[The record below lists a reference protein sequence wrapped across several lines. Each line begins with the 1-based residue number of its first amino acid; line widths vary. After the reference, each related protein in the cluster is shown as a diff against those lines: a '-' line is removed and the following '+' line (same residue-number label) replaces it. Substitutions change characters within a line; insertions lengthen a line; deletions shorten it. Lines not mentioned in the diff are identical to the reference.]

1 MTGVDE
7 NAAAG
12 ENRYLSTRETC
23 FPDRIQI
30 RAAVATSQT
39 QRSRMNL
46 VAQKA
51 IFKKGEAI
59 MADEKPAGPRS
70 HAKGAGPVTVTA
82 VNKLQ
87 IARPDQTIE
96 LAARDL
102 ASLGENDMTRIHVK
116 DAAGQELLC
125 QAVDTDGDYTPDQVI
140 FQADFA
146 AGQSQT
152 FTVTA
157 GDKWVY
163 TKDRFRAYG
172 RFVRER
178 FDDFC
183 WENDRIAHRM
193 YGKAL
198 ETYFREMLVSST
210 VDIWSKRTPRMVIND
225 WYMVDNYHADTG
237 EGGDLYSAGLSRGC
251 GGNGLWAA
259 DRLWVS
265 KNHVTSRVFANGP
278 IRVLFELTYEPFE
291 VNGVMVSEVKRI
303 SLDAGQNLDHFRSIY
318 KPEKATALITGIGL
332 KKVNG
337 ERWEVNTER
346 GWLAKW
352 EPMEQNAGEQ
362 GLAVIVDPKLYENQT
377 EDQRNLLMLN
387 RVPADNTASHWAGC
401 CWDKGG
407 QFRDF
412 EVWKT
417 YVDQFA
423 QGLLSPINVSVSVR

>member
-1 MTGVDE
+1 MPKGDPTG
-7 NAAAG
+7 
-12 ENRYLSTRETC
+12 
-23 FPDRIQI
+23 
-30 RAAVATSQT
+30 
-39 QRSRMNL
+39 
-46 VAQKA
+46 AQG
-51 IFKKGEAI
+51 KGT
-59 MADEKPAGPRS
+59 GT
-70 HAKGAGPVTVTA
+70 GLGTVTA

-96 LAARDL
+96 LSAKDL
-102 ASLGENDMTRIHVK
+102 AALGEKDLARIHVK
-116 DAAGQELLC
+116 DATGKGVLC

-146 AGQSQT
+146 AGQPQT
-152 FTVTA
+152 FTVTV

-163 TKDRFRAYG
+163 TKDQFRAYG

-198 ETYFREMLVSST
+198 ETWVRELLISST

-225 WYMVDNYHADTG
+225 WYMVDNYHVDTG

-259 DRLWVS
+259 DKLWVS
-265 KNHVTSRVFANGP
+265 KNHVNSRVLANGP
-278 IRVLFELTYEPFE
+278 IRVMFELTYEPFE

-303 SLDAGQNLDHFRSIY
+303 SLDAGQNVDHFRSIY
-318 KPEKATALITGIGL
+318 KSEKPTALITGIGL
-332 KKVNG
+332 KKVSG
-337 ERWEVNTER
+337 ERWDVNTER

-352 EPMEQNAGEQ
+352 EPMEQNAGKQ
-362 GLAVIVDPKLYENQT
+362 GLVVIVDPKLYEKQT
-377 EDQRNLLMLN
+377 EDQRNLLMLT
-387 RVPADNTASHWAGC
+387 RVPADNVASYWAGF

-407 QFRDF
+407 QFADF
-412 EVWKT
+412 EAWKT

-423 QGLLSPINVSVSVR
+423 QGLLSPIEVSVSVR